1 MKETIFIENLK
12 CGGCKKSIETALS
25 KMQHVDN
32 VIVDLEEHSVI
43 VEAENN
49 EAIEDVL
56 LRLNE
61 LGYPQIG
68 DNTMLKK
75 AKSFVSC
82 AIGRTQ

>member
-1 MKETIFIENLK
+1 MKQTIFIENLK

-25 KMQHVDN
+25 KMQHIDN
-32 VIVDLEEHSVI
+32 VKVDLEEHSI
-43 VEAENN
+43 EVEAENT
-49 EAIEDVL
+49 EAIENVL
-56 LRLNE
+56 LRLNA
-61 LGYPQIG
+61 LGYPQVG